1 MPKNRI
7 RIMTGVAM
15 LTAFSVILERFFPL
29 VNTDTLRVSLGNV
42 PIIISSIFL
51 GPVAGVL
58 CGVVS
63 DIIGC
68 FLNGYPPFPL
78 LTIAPLTVGLLPG
91 ISARIFKNKPNLGM
105 SNIFVLSGTMFL
117 TNLLASVL
125 ITTFGLHVLYGTP
138 IPVLLLQRIPVTF
151 INTALEVLILY
162 LVLRNGMLYR
172 LFGIQK

>member
-15 LTAFSVILERFFPL
+15 LTAFSVILERFLPL
-29 VNTDTLRVSLGNV
+29 VNTDTLRVSLGKV
-42 PIIISSIFL
+42 PIIISSIFF
-51 GPVAGVL
+51 GPIAGAL

-78 LTIAPLTVGLLPG
+78 LTLAPLTVGLLPG
-91 ISARIFKNKPNLGM
+91 ISARIFKNKLNLGM
-105 SNIFVLSGTMFL
+105 SNIFVLAGTMIV
-117 TNLLASVL
+117 TNLLASAL
-125 ITTFGLHVLYGTP
+125 ITTIGLHVLYGLP
-138 IPVLLLQRIPVTF
+138 IPALLLQRIPVTF
-151 INTALEVLILY
+151 INTAVEVLILY
-162 LVLRNGMLYR
+162 LILKNGTLYR